1 MTRWLLNISKDW
13 DSTTIQTSALEYLSV
28 TKKRI
33 NDCHFWGPPK
43 WEPFHLNGSLLE
55 VSSKMSTEKLK
66 LTSFSFLKLI
76 PMEDSGNELQPN
88 SLLAIKSGL
97 NIRLDIKCSTC
108 LIYARNSPS
117 PIVLKILLCINYFVL
132 FKYK

>member
-1 MTRWLLNISKDW
+1 MRTISLKW
-13 DSTTIQTSALEYLSV
+13 FTIRSQQQDVYRKV
-28 TKKRI
+28 
-33 NDCHFWGPPK
+33 
-43 WEPFHLNGSLLE
+43 
-55 VSSKMSTEKLK
+55 K